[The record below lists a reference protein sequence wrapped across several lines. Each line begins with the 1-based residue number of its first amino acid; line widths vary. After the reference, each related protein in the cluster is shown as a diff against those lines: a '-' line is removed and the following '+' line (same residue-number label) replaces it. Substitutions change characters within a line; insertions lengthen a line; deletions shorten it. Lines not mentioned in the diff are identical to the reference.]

1 MKTALI
7 TGGAGFIGS
16 HLCQDLLKKGYR
28 LTILDNFS
36 NGNKN
41 NLSFLSKS
49 DPVNIIEGDI
59 RDRALLEK
67 YIEEDSLVFHLA
79 ALADIVPSI
88 EEPKKYFEVNVDG
101 TFNLLDV
108 CSSKKIKKFLYI
120 ASSTCYGFA
129 QNFPTPEIADISP
142 QYPYALTKWLGEEL
156 VMHWGKVYKLPIISL
171 RFFNVYGT
179 RSRTSGT
186 YGAVFG
192 VFLAQ
197 KLAGLPYTIVGD
209 GEQKRDFTYVSDA
222 VDAMILSAESNITNQ
237 IFNVASGSARS
248 INEVVNILGGAKVY
262 IPKRPGEPEI
272 TFGDISKIE
281 KELGWKP
288 KIDLE
293 TGIGLMIKEIEYWST
308 APVWTPEKI
317 AKATESWFKLLS

>member
-1 MKTALI
+1 
-7 TGGAGFIGS
+7 
-16 HLCQDLLKKGYR
+16 
-28 LTILDNFS
+28 LDNFS

-129 QNFPTPEIADISP
+129 QNFPTSEIADISP

-156 VMHWGKVYKLPIISL
+156 AMHWGKVYKLPIISL

-209 GEQKRDFTYVSDA
+209 GEQKRDFTYVSDV

-293 TGIGLMIKEIEYWST
+293 TGISLMIKEIEYWST